1 MNAVNNFVP
10 PLEFAMLLF
19 GYTGCSLAEPQ
30 PAASMS
36 GPTAA
41 VSSLIKHGSTHWRSP
56 LAEGDIVSATAFPP
70 GKGIAIPPQFGA

>member
-41 VSSLIKHGSTHWRSP
+41 VSNLIEHGSTR
-56 LAEGDIVSATAFPP
+56 LA
-70 GKGIAIPPQFGA
+70 